1 MEYTEEALSFSQKL
15 ISACEQTW
23 DGVLCPPTAAAWLDD
38 FTPWGYDCTESNW
51 SGIKTISEQ
60 LLPSLISFFFLLRT
74 GSPQLT
80 FCSRRK
86 TSDIQR
92 LTAKCLIGTLI
103 LNVSSQSCH
112 AQITHA
118 PTLLAYG
125 HLAVKTQLA
134 AWLILIDLS
143 YGNI

>member
-1 MEYTEEALSFSQKL
+1 MGYFAPRCQQPDWMTSPPQAIIALRATRIKL
-15 ISACEQTW
+15 ISE
-23 DGVLCPPTAAAWLDD
+23 
-38 FTPWGYDCTESNW
+38 E
-51 SGIKTISEQ
+51 
-60 LLPSLISFFFLLRT
+60 LLSSLLSFFFLLRT

-92 LTAKCLIGTLI
+92 LISKCLIGTLI

-125 HLAVKTQLA
+125 HFAVNTNLVS
-134 AWLILIDLS
+134 WLILNDPS